1 MGGTGGGRVL
11 VTDDDAAIRRSLE
24 RGLRLNGF
32 SVTLADGGHAA
43 LAAMHDAE
51 PDVVVLDI
59 SMPDLSGIE
68 VCRALRADGDDVPVL
83 MLSALDE
90 VSDRVAGLQAG
101 GDDYLVKPFALQ
113 ELVLRLH
120 ALLRRRP
127 PAATDRVRAGA
138 LEMVPEAREAW
149 LDGTPLRLTR
159 REFELLDVFARN
171 AGIVLTRD
179 QLLDRVWGY
188 DFDVRTDAVDTFV
201 SYLRRKLE
209 AGGRPRMLH
218 TVRGVGFVLRPSGAV
233 APSGSAGLS
242 GAPES
247 SGSGGPSGSAAS
259 SGPAGP
265 SGAAGPSGSVAPS
278 GSAGPS
284 GAAGPSGSV
293 ASSGAAGPSGSAE
306 PFGLVAP
313 PGSSGPSRAAEPG
326 GGAP

>member
-1 MGGTGGGRVL
+1 MGETGGGRVL

-43 LAAMHDAE
+43 LAAVRDGA

-68 VCRALRADGDDVPVL
+68 VCRALRGDGNDVPVL

-138 LEMVPEAREAW
+138 LEMAPEAREAW

-159 REFELLDVFARN
+159 REFELLDMFARN

-188 DFDVRTDAVDTFV
+188 DFEVRTDAVDTFV

-218 TVRGVGFVLRPSGAV
+218 TVRGVGFVLRP
-233 APSGSAGLS
+233 L
-242 GAPES
+242 GAPE
-247 SGSGGPSGSAAS
+247 GHPTGP
-259 SGPAGP
+259 
-265 SGAAGPSGSVAPS
+265 
-278 GSAGPS
+278 
-284 GAAGPSGSV
+284 
-293 ASSGAAGPSGSAE
+293 
-306 PFGLVAP
+306 
-313 PGSSGPSRAAEPG
+313 
-326 GGAP
+326 